1 MHTMQGLGVQY
12 KYNRVRGE
20 EEEELGKIITIGVK
34 DEPYFFAHSL
44 HGGGA
49 VTT

>member
-1 MHTMQGLGVQY
+1 MYTI
-12 KYNRVRGE
+12 YNRVRG
-20 EEEELGKIITIGVK
+20 EEELGKIITIGVK
-34 DEPYFFAHSL
+34 DEPYFFAHSV